1 MLAKATV
8 DDMQTPANEVPVH
21 LLLTC
26 PLRAIC
32 AGSTEVLIC
41 TSSTEYFSADL
52 RSRGMG
58 FASFLRDKT
67 KAASESLKQRDW
79 TREQQ
84 ALSSIKTWGTGC
96 VFT

>member
-1 MLAKATV
+1 MVHPQAEEAKLLDTCSLGIEAQRIVLYIYV
-8 DDMQTPANEVPVH
+8 DTSCFVPTR
-21 LLLTC
+21 LCYT
-26 PLRAIC
+26 
-32 AGSTEVLIC
+32 
-41 TSSTEYFSADL
+41 DL

-84 ALSSIKTWGTGC
+84 ALSSIKTWGTG
-96 VFT
+96 

>member
-1 MLAKATV
+1 
-8 DDMQTPANEVPVH
+8 
-21 LLLTC
+21 
-26 PLRAIC
+26 
-32 AGSTEVLIC
+32 
-41 TSSTEYFSADL
+41 
-52 RSRGMG
+52 MG

-96 VFT
+96 VATRVHNLLCTPTQSPGKLHSGFHAENGNPWPAIPP